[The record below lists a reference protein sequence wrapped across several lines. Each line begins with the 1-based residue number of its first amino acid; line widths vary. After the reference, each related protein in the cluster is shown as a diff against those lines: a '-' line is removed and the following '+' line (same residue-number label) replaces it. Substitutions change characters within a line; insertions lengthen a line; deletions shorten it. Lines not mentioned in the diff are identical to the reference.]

1 MIKPLIQKV
10 TRKTMT
16 IRPSGRSTDFI
27 SPSFGFGCVYNC
39 SYCVTLDT
47 LITTPTGLKKAGE
60 IQEGDQVISFSLDI
74 EKVETDLV
82 TVIGQRDTDEL
93 YVIEVDGQ
101 SVTVTGEHPFY
112 TKNRGWVEAKH
123 LTEDDE
129 LLCDTGDL
137 VQ

>member
-1 MIKPLIQKV
+1 MKPLVQKV